1 MNIALIL
8 VVCIV
13 ALIVGGTVV
22 FELVG
27 WLAERKAR
35 ERFEKMTP
43 EERFKY
49 QNEMRKKQLYPSA
62 RRAGNPAKVIKKR
75 VVKG

>member
-1 MNIALIL
+1 MNIALI
-8 VVCIV
+8 VVGCIV
-13 ALIVGGTVV
+13 ALIVVGVVV

-27 WLAERKAR
+27 WLVERKAR

-49 QNEMRKKQLYPSA
+49 QNEMRKTE
-62 RRAGNPAKVIKKR
+62 I
-75 VVKG
+75 

>member
-1 MNIALIL
+1 MNVALI
-8 VVCIV
+8 VVGCIV
-13 ALIVGGTVV
+13 ALIVVGAVV

-27 WLAERKAR
+27 WMVERKAR

-49 QNEMRKKQLYPSA
+49 QNEMRKKQL
-62 RRAGNPAKVIKKR
+62 
-75 VVKG
+75 

>member
-1 MNIALIL
+1 MNIALIV

-13 ALIVGGTVV
+13 ALIVVGVPA

-27 WLAERKAR
+27 CLVERKAR

-49 QNEMRKKQLYPSA
+49 QNEMRKKQL
-62 RRAGNPAKVIKKR
+62 
-75 VVKG
+75 

>member
-1 MNIALIL
+1 MSIALI
-8 VVCIV
+8 VVGCIV
-13 ALIVGGTVV
+13 ALIVVGVAA

-27 WLAERKAR
+27 CLVERKAR

-49 QNEMRKKQLYPSA
+49 QNEMRKKQL
-62 RRAGNPAKVIKKR
+62 
-75 VVKG
+75 

>member
-1 MNIALIL
+1 MVLVIVCAVVAVL
-8 VVCIV
+8 VVG
-13 ALIVGGTVV
+13 AVV

-27 WLAERKAR
+27 WLSERKAR

-49 QNEMRKKQLYPSA
+49 QNEMRKKQL
-62 RRAGNPAKVIKKR
+62 
-75 VVKG
+75 

>member
-1 MNIALIL
+1 MNIALI
-8 VVCIV
+8 VVGCIV
-13 ALIVGGTVV
+13 ALIVVGAVV

-27 WLAERKAR
+27 CLVERKAR

-49 QNEMRKKQLYPSA
+49 QNEMRKKQL
-62 RRAGNPAKVIKKR
+62 
-75 VVKG
+75 

>member
-1 MNIALIL
+1 MNVAMI
-8 VVCIV
+8 VVLCIV
-13 ALIVGGTVV
+13 ALIVVGVAV

-27 WLAERKAR
+27 CLVERKAR

-49 QNEMRKKQLYPSA
+49 QNEMRKRQL
-62 RRAGNPAKVIKKR
+62 V
-75 VVKG
+75 

>member
-1 MNIALIL
+1 MILIVAIIIGVLL
-8 VVCIV
+8 VVGV
-13 ALIVGGTVV
+13 VV

-27 WLAERKAR
+27 WMVERKAR

-49 QNEMRKKQLYPSA
+49 QNEMRKSE
-62 RRAGNPAKVIKKR
+62 I
-75 VVKG
+75 

>member
-1 MNIALIL
+1 MNVAMI
-8 VVCIV
+8 VVLCIV
-13 ALIVGGTVV
+13 ALIVVGVAV

-27 WLAERKAR
+27 CLVERKER

-49 QNEMRKKQLYPSA
+49 QNEMRKRQL
-62 RRAGNPAKVIKKR
+62 V
-75 VVKG
+75 

>member
-1 MNIALIL
+1 MNIALIV

-13 ALIVGGTVV
+13 ALIVVAVAV

-27 WLAERKAR
+27 WLVERKAR
-35 ERFEKMTP
+35 ARFEKMTP

-49 QNEMRKKQLYPSA
+49 QNEMRKKQL
-62 RRAGNPAKVIKKR
+62 
-75 VVKG
+75 

>member
-1 MNIALIL
+1 MNIALII

-13 ALIVGGTVV
+13 ALIVVGVAV
-22 FELVG
+22 FEIVG
-27 WLAERKAR
+27 WLVERKAR

-49 QNEMRKKQLYPSA
+49 QNEMRKKQL
-62 RRAGNPAKVIKKR
+62 
-75 VVKG
+75 

>member
-1 MNIALIL
+1 MNVALI
-8 VVCIV
+8 VVLCIV
-13 ALIVGGTVV
+13 ALIVVGVAV

-27 WLAERKAR
+27 WLVERKAR

-49 QNEMRKKQLYPSA
+49 QNEMRKKQL
-62 RRAGNPAKVIKKR
+62 
-75 VVKG
+75 

>member
-1 MNIALIL
+1 MNVAMI
-8 VVCIV
+8 VVLCIV
-13 ALIVGGTVV
+13 ALIVVGVAV

-27 WLAERKAR
+27 CLIERKAR

-49 QNEMRKKQLYPSA
+49 QNEMRKRQL
-62 RRAGNPAKVIKKR
+62 V
-75 VVKG
+75 

>member
-1 MNIALIL
+1 MVLIVITIVATLL
-8 VVCIV
+8 VVGV
-13 ALIVGGTVV
+13 AV

-27 WLAERKAR
+27 WLVERKAR

-49 QNEMRKKQLYPSA
+49 QNEMRKKQL
-62 RRAGNPAKVIKKR
+62 
-75 VVKG
+75 

>member
-1 MNIALIL
+1 MNVAMI
-8 VVCIV
+8 VVLCIV
-13 ALIVGGTVV
+13 ALIVVGVAV

-27 WLAERKAR
+27 CLVERKER

-49 QNEMRKKQLYPSA
+49 QNEMRKKQL
-62 RRAGNPAKVIKKR
+62 
-75 VVKG
+75 

>member
-1 MNIALIL
+1 MNIALI
-8 VVCIV
+8 VVGCIV
-13 ALIVGGTVV
+13 ALIVVGTVV

-27 WLAERKAR
+27 WLAERKER

-49 QNEMRKKQLYPSA
+49 QNEMRK
-62 RRAGNPAKVIKKR
+62 VEI
-75 VVKG
+75 

>member
-1 MNIALIL
+1 MNIALI
-8 VVCIV
+8 VVLCIV
-13 ALIVGGTVV
+13 ALIVVGVAE

-27 WLAERKAR
+27 WLVERKAR

-49 QNEMRKKQLYPSA
+49 QNEMRKKQL
-62 RRAGNPAKVIKKR
+62 
-75 VVKG
+75 

>member
-1 MNIALIL
+1 MNVAMI
-8 VVCIV
+8 VVLCIV
-13 ALIVGGTVV
+13 ALIVVGVAV

-27 WLAERKAR
+27 CLIERKAR

-49 QNEMRKKQLYPSA
+49 QNEMRKKQL
-62 RRAGNPAKVIKKR
+62 
-75 VVKG
+75 